1 MTGRKRSYYSA
12 EQIEKNLYTYGK
24 QWMTLDD
31 WKEYIGFYHKYST
44 GEVFSESNWIPETS
58 MKLVPYR
65 NRSENYFK
73 YVDLTEY
80 TTIGKNKLKIIGS
93 DATEMGNFR
102 TPAPNK
108 KPPTQSDI
116 KRGHMNRFFVYKRN
130 EPNRVFYEIDQD
142 QVAAYNMKL
151 HGINQVLY
159 GLEEMAWKLTG
170 PEYDEYYNGILMKPG
185 VVDTNSRIMLKMS
198 NKFRIFGSIVNNPRE
213 YTVYD
218 ENFQ

>member
-1 MTGRKRSYYSA
+1 
-12 EQIEKNLYTYGK
+12 
-24 QWMTLDD
+24 
-31 WKEYIGFYHKYST
+31 
-44 GEVFSESNWIPETS
+44 
-58 MKLVPYR
+58 
-65 NRSENYFK
+65 
-73 YVDLTEY
+73 
-80 TTIGKNKLKIIGS
+80 
-93 DATEMGNFR
+93 
-102 TPAPNK
+102 
-108 KPPTQSDI
+108 
-116 KRGHMNRFFVYKRN
+116 
-130 EPNRVFYEIDQD
+130 
-142 QVAAYNMKL
+142 MKL

>member
-1 MTGRKRSYYSA
+1 MTGRKRSYYSS

-159 GLEEMAWKLTG
+159 GLEEMAWKLTV